1 MTLFF
6 KRHGLIFVL
15 AFLVGSLIVFPNIF
29 AVNRLGSDFKGIFPA
44 FNDDEFHYLGMI
56 REAYDGHYGL
66 GNVFSGEHKDA
77 PSLTQ
82 PLAPIIFAFFAKVF
96 NLSIPATMAINDFIS
111 PFAGVLLLYLLL
123 FGLFESMVIAGG
135 FSVLYYLFFISLF
148 SRPVNPQ
155 FSFLFFY
162 LGLFFIWKIISD
174 KEITLRRLA
183 LFNFGLAV
191 VFGIVFYIYPF
202 VWTSILAV
210 YGLALLFLIL
220 KERRV
225 VFYLKGL
232 LFFATPVALAAIPYI
247 LNLKRAIADPNYLD
261 TFLRFGFILNRYP
274 SAFLNVALI
283 MSGLAIIYLVG
294 KNADSRKKI
303 FVYSLALGGVALN
316 WQNVITGK
324 ILSFSPHYYTT
335 IVLFLFII
343 FAFCVS
349 MIWKNYKE
357 NILNA
362 GNYLEVILMA
372 ALLIFV
378 FDHTGGQNWIG
389 YRNSLLVKP
398 GDIAEL
404 RELQK
409 LSGLAD
415 WFNKNSSKDSVVYS
429 MSNNCDWFVP
439 TYTYNNVYYHCNDGL
454 FLASDDELENKWVI
468 QNFFTEGIT
477 GDYIERENMSIWTSK
492 FIERYQNEA
501 VRNKILNFLKI
512 KKDIP
517 ASVLVPEEYIDR
529 VLQKVDF
536 YQKMGFEKALKQYTV
551 NYILLYANNDEYS
564 DQAAK
569 LRTYSFLKLVADIED
584 NLVFEVRHE

>member
-56 REAYDGHYGL
+56 REAYDGHYSL

-123 FGLFESMVIAGG
+123 FGLFESRVIAGS

-210 YGLALLFLIL
+210 YGLALLFLVL
-220 KERRV
+220 KEKRAI
-225 VFYLKGL
+225 FYLKGL
-232 LFFATPVALAAIPYI
+232 LFFAAPVALAAIPYV
-247 LNLKRAIADPNYLD
+247 LNLKRVIADPNYLD
-261 TFLRFGFILNRYP
+261 TFLRFGFILNHYP
-274 SAFLNVALI
+274 SALLNVALI
-283 MSGLAIIYLVG
+283 MSGLAIIYFVSRG
-294 KNADSRKKI
+294 ADFKQKI
-303 FVYSLALGGVALN
+303 FVYSLALAGVALN

-343 FAFCVS
+343 FAFCIS
-349 MIWKNYKE
+349 MVWKNYKE
-357 NILNA
+357 NLLSA
-362 GNYLEVILMA
+362 RNYLAVILMA
-372 ALLIFV
+372 ILLVFV
-378 FDHTGGQNWIG
+378 FNHTGKQNLIG
-389 YRNSLLVKP
+389 YKAFWLMKP

-404 RELQK
+404 RDPQK
-409 LSGLAD
+409 LSGLVD
-415 WFNKNSSKDSVVYS
+415 WFDKNSPKDSVVYS
-429 MSNNCDWFVP
+429 FGNDCDWLIP
-439 TYTYNNVYYHCNDGL
+439 TYTYNNLYFHCSNGL

-468 QNFFTEGIT
+468 QNFFTEAI
-477 GDYIERENMSIWTSK
+477 DKKYIENSSMNIWDSK

-501 VRNKILNFLKI
+501 VRNKILSFLKI

-584 NLVFEVRHE
+584 NLVFEVVK

>member
-56 REAYDGHYGL
+56 REAYDGHYSL

-123 FGLFESMVIAGG
+123 FGLFESRVIAGS

-210 YGLALLFLIL
+210 YGLALLFLVL
-220 KERRV
+220 KEKRAI
-225 VFYLKGL
+225 FYLKGL
-232 LFFATPVALAAIPYI
+232 LFFAAPVALASIPYV
-247 LNLKRAIADPNYLD
+247 LNLKRAMADPNYLD
-261 TFLRFGFILNRYP
+261 TFLRFGFILNHYP

-283 MSGLAIIYLVG
+283 MSGLAIIYFVSRG
-294 KNADSRKKI
+294 ADFKQKI
-303 FVYSLALGGVALN
+303 FVYSLALAGVALN

-362 GNYLEVILMA
+362 GNYLAVILMA

-536 YQKMGFEKALKQYTV
+536 YQKMGFEKALEQYAV
-551 NYILLYANNDEYS
+551 NYILLYASTDEYP
-564 DQAAK
+564 DWAVK
-569 LRTYSFLKLVADIED
+569 LRTYPFLKLVADIED